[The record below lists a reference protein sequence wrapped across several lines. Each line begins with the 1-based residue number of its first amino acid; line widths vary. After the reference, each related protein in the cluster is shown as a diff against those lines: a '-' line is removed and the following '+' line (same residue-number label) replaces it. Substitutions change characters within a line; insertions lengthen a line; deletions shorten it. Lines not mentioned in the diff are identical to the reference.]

1 MERTKE
7 MKRNKVEGP
16 KMTTRQAE
24 IFWNSLKYETK
35 LEFAKMYPKLIN
47 GELEL
52 ISINVDDNEQIK
64 NIVLEP
70 KNKVSAPAK
79 PFYGHFHQ
87 KNK

>member
-24 IFWNSLKYETK
+24 IFWNHLSHETK
-35 LEFAKMYPKLIN
+35 VEFAKMYPKLIN

-52 ISINVDDNEQIK
+52 ISVNVDDNEQIK

-70 KNKVSAPAK
+70 KNKSSAPDK
-79 PFYGHFHQ
+79 PFYGHFQ
-87 KNK
+87 K